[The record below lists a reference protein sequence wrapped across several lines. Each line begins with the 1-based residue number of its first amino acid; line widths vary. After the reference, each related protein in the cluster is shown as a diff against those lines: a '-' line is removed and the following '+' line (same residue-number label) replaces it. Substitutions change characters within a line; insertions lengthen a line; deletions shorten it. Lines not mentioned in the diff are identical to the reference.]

1 MEIFCFITDQKKKER
16 KTETEKWEKSL
27 TLMKLHNVFISVI
40 YLFKTKKS
48 DPSDSPS
55 LEG

>member
-1 MEIFCFITDQKKKER
+1 M
-16 KTETEKWEKSL
+16 ETEKWEKSL
-27 TLMKLHNVFISVI
+27 TLMKLHNAFISVI